1 MIYFAVMRVKM
12 NPTKFRSPLFNDLKK
27 AFGKEQTQ
35 RIKPDKS
42 ESVKRFLE
50 SLDRWEKE
58 AQENS
63 KTQYK

>member
-1 MIYFAVMRVKM
+1 M

-35 RIKPDKS
+35 CIKPDKS